1 MDSEFAIRGAS
12 EHCSIASTGL
22 CGPAHILASFVVAGA
37 LVSKKDIDIT
47 GVVIIEGN
55 EWRHSE

>member
-1 MDSEFAIRGAS
+1 MDSELPS

-55 EWRHSE
+55 EWRHFE